1 MFENNKLLRFARYLK
16 YAKKEYIIGI
26 LAIIIGIVT
35 EIFGVKIISK
45 LFDLEFLTN
54 HKDELFKYIMIL
66 GTLYLILRLID
77 VIKDYARRYYF
88 SKTSQIM
95 YKKLQEEVYDHI
107 QKLPIKYF
115 DNIPAGSVLSRLV
128 SDVNAIRNF
137 FESTFVLMIIVV
149 LKIAII
155 YGILLFINVKL
166 AIFIL
171 LYIPLIYVIQKIYTK
186 LSVKYYGIYRKV
198 DSKLQGN
205 TNETFQN
212 LEIIKVFNK
221 EEDVYNNWKEM
232 SGNRL
237 KSANKSE
244 LVNSFLMFKL
254 FEFIELIIKITII
267 LYYVYSLYYNLNL
280 IKSAEVVMFLFY
292 VSSIL
297 GEIMQLTSKISQ
309 YNKAKVSAMN
319 LSEILDLEIEKNTG
333 TRILDNFEGV
343 IKFENVGF
351 SYNDKEQ
358 VLKGISFEVG
368 KNQTIAFVG
377 HTGSGKSTIMNLLI
391 KFYENQTGNIYVSGE
406 NLKELDNEYLRS
418 NISIVMQDSFLFEG
432 TLLTNISE
440 DREKTKKALEIV
452 GADHILSERGLDAEV
467 TVNGDNFST
476 GEKQLISFARA
487 LAKDPKIL
495 ILDEATANIDS
506 QTEKIIQRGIE
517 ALKEGRTTLIIAH
530 RLSTIRNADKIIVL
544 DKGNIVESGNHEE
557 LVALNGVYKKMLERD
572 MNNE

>member
-1 MFENNKLLRFARYLK
+1 MLENNQVLRCAIYLK

-149 LKIAII
+149 LKIVII

>member
-16 YAKKEYIIGI
+16 YAKKEYTIGI
-26 LAIIIGIVT
+26 LSIIIGIVT
-35 EIFGVKIISK
+35 EILGVKIISK
-45 LFDLEFLTN
+45 LFDLEFLTS

-66 GTLYLILRLID
+66 GSLYLILRLID

-149 LKIAII
+149 LKIVII
-155 YGILLFINVKL
+155 YGILLFINFKL

-297 GEIMQLTSKISQ
+297 SEIMQLTSKISQ
-309 YNKAKVSAMN
+309 YNKAKVSAIN

-333 TRILDNFEGV
+333 TRILDNFEGI

-440 DREKTKKALEIV
+440 DREKTQKALEVV
-452 GADHILSERGLDAEV
+452 GAHHILSERGLDAEV

-530 RLSTIRNADKIIVL
+530 RLSTIRNADNIIVL

>member
-16 YAKKEYIIGI
+16 YAKKEYTIGI

-35 EIFGVKIISK
+35 EILGVKIISK
-45 LFDLEFLTN
+45 LFDLEFLIS

-66 GTLYLILRLID
+66 GSLYLILRLID

-149 LKIAII
+149 LKIVII

-186 LSVKYYGIYRKV
+186 LSVKYYGIYRKI

-297 GEIMQLTSKISQ
+297 SEIMQLTSKISQ

-391 KFYENQTGNIYVSGE
+391 KFYENQTGNIYISGE

-440 DREKTKKALEIV
+440 DREKTQKALEVV

-506 QTEKIIQRGIE
+506 QTEKIIQHGIE

-530 RLSTIRNADKIIVL
+530 RLSTIRNADNIIVL

>member
-16 YAKKEYIIGI
+16 YAKKEYTIGI
-26 LAIIIGIVT
+26 LAIIIGIVI
-35 EIFGVKIISK
+35 EILGVKIISK
-45 LFDLEFLTN
+45 LFDLEFLIS

-66 GTLYLILRLID
+66 GSLYLILRLID

-149 LKIAII
+149 LKIVII

-186 LSVKYYGIYRKV
+186 LSVKYYGIYRKI

-297 GEIMQLTSKISQ
+297 SEIMQLTSKISQ

-406 NLKELDNEYLRS
+406 NLRELDNEYLRS

-440 DREKTKKALEIV
+440 DREKTQKALEVV

-506 QTEKIIQRGIE
+506 QTEKIIQHGIE

-530 RLSTIRNADKIIVL
+530 RLSTIRNADNIIVL

-557 LVALNGVYKKMLERD
+557 LVAINGVYKKMLERD

>member
-16 YAKKEYIIGI
+16 YAKKEYTIGI

-35 EIFGVKIISK
+35 EILGVKIISK
-45 LFDLEFLTN
+45 LFDLEFLIS

-66 GTLYLILRLID
+66 GSLYLILRLID

-149 LKIAII
+149 LKIVII

-186 LSVKYYGIYRKV
+186 LSVKYYGIYRKI

-297 GEIMQLTSKISQ
+297 SEIMQLTSKISQ

-440 DREKTKKALEIV
+440 DREKTQKALEVV

-506 QTEKIIQRGIE
+506 QTEKIIQHGIE

-530 RLSTIRNADKIIVL
+530 RLSTIRNADNIIVL

-557 LVALNGVYKKMLERD
+557 LVAINGVYKKMLERD

>member
-16 YAKKEYIIGI
+16 YTKKEYIIGI

-35 EIFGVKIISK
+35 EILGVKIISK

-66 GTLYLILRLID
+66 GTIYLILRLID

-128 SDVNAIRNF
+128 SDVNAIRKF

-149 LKIAII
+149 LKIVII

-297 GEIMQLTSKISQ
+297 GEIMQLTSQISQ